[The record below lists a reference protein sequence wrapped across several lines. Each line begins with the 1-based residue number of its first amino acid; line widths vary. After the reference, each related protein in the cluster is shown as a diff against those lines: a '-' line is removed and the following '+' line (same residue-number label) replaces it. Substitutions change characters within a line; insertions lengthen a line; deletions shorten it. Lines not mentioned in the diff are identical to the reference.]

1 MVIGPRNPVRSL
13 RTGARWRRLRGRN
26 LSKEY
31 RKVTLTLVVKA
42 SATQQVRSELEE
54 AADLIVA
61 DNVVYESFIED
72 RHSRKPANAAAYEM
86 DEEEED
92 N

>member
-1 MVIGPRNPVRSL
+1 M
-13 RTGARWRRLRGRN
+13 
-26 LSKEY
+26 SKKY
-31 RKVTLTLVVKA
+31 RKVTLALVVKA
-42 SATQQVRSELEE
+42 SATQQVRSEMEE
-54 AADLIVA
+54 AADLIAA

-72 RHSRKPANAAAYEM
+72 RHSRKPADAAAYEM

>member
-1 MVIGPRNPVRSL
+1 MSR
-13 RTGARWRRLRGRN
+13 
-26 LSKEY
+26 EY
-31 RKVTLTLVVKA
+31 RKITLALVVKA

-54 AADLIVA
+54 ASDLIAA
-61 DNVVYESFIED
+61 DNVVYESFIKD

>member
-1 MVIGPRNPVRSL
+1 
-13 RTGARWRRLRGRN
+13 
-26 LSKEY
+26 LSREY
-31 RKVTLTLVVKA
+31 RKITLALVVKA

-54 AADLIVA
+54 ASDLIAA
-61 DNVVYESFIED
+61 DNVVYESFIKD